1 MAQERFAGGQFIA
14 ELHRLGVREVRERHA
29 AGAWGK
35 AGRKAKL
42 AALWLAEQDRARAGA
57 AQAERAESARGAE
70 DAAERSAAAAER
82 SADFAEA
89 AYATA
94 KDANV
99 RAALALAI
107 AAASLIVQ
115 LMLAYVRPS

>member
-14 ELHRLGVREVRERHA
+14 ELHRLGVAEVRERHA

-35 AGRKAKL
+35 TSRKAKL
-42 AALWLAEQDRARAGA
+42 AKLWLAEQDGARAAEAARHGMASGA
-57 AQAERAESARGAE
+57 G
-70 DAAERSAAAAER
+70 DAAERAAAAAER
-82 SADFAEA
+82 SAEFAEA
-89 AYATA
+89 AHATA